1 MKRLMVPLV
10 CVVTLLIPVAVWL
23 ISTHGPIPYFT
34 HYVPPGQRFYIV
46 SKLCALLALTLF
58 WFQCMTALARFSPA
72 LRGFFS
78 LPRSQHVLLGVT
90 TFVMTLAHVGMF
102 ITASTL
108 RTGRLALPLLV
119 PKFDQGFYTAFV
131 SVGAIAVWLLLMV
144 VIAGAMRVRGHT
156 WARWI
161 HRISFMVFGLGY
173 RPSKWYLDTL
183 QTSKC
188 LTPAERPTLPASS
201 HSDGSSMGRIRPGM
215 PSSRDHKSCSQGDIK
230 TNVGSSWMSPLHESN
245 TSVFAAGRPMTSAIR
260 ALQRAS
266 YSAASEA

>member
-78 LPRSQHVLLGVT
+78 LPRSQHVLLGIT
-90 TFVMTLAHVGMF
+90 AFVMTLAHVGMF

-108 RTGRLALPLLV
+108 RTGHLALPLLV

-156 WARWI
+156 WARWA
-161 HRISFMVFGLGY
+161 HRISFMVFGLGFLHGIAIGSETRFGLMKY
-173 RPSKWYLDTL
+173 VYTFIGLSLATALISWLL
-183 QTSKC
+183 
-188 LTPAERPTLPASS
+188 AELRQFRSRRAFKE
-201 HSDGSSMGRIRPGM
+201 GRV
-215 PSSRDHKSCSQGDIK
+215 H
-230 TNVGSSWMSPLHESN
+230 
-245 TSVFAAGRPMTSAIR
+245 A
-260 ALQRAS
+260 
-266 YSAASEA
+266 